1 MNTVDCTLKIY
12 KTTKCIIALV
22 ADENERVRKMLKKKK
37 RRNENQTAERYALGV
52 INFNW
57 HTL

>member
-22 ADENERVRKMLKKKK
+22 ADENERVRKMLKKRKEETK
-37 RRNENQTAERYALGV
+37 TKQQNAM
-52 INFNW
+52 
-57 HTL
+57 H